1 MPVPTDQLA
10 DEIHDLRRDFN
21 DFRVD
26 VAQRLGAINV
36 DIGGKLST
44 INATLEG
51 FRGRVETKLAVAQWV
66 ATVSVPIIVGLVGWA
81 FVSAQRATRLEDSIV
96 ASAQRAE
103 HIEESV
109 IALRDAIKMREMREK
124 LENPVRSPV
133 PKDEPPP
140 NHPIGQLPPGGPN
153 KDQKP

>member
-10 DEIHDLRRDFN
+10 DEIHDLRKDFN

-26 VAQRLGAINV
+26 VAERLGAINV
-36 DIGGKLST
+36 DIGGKLSM

-81 FVSAQRATRLEDSIV
+81 FVSAQKATRLEDSII
-96 ASAQRAE
+96 ASVQRAE
-103 HIEESV
+103 HIEKSV
-109 IALRDAIKMREMREK
+109 IALRDAIKARGSIVE
-124 LENPVRSPV
+124 SPIPEEGPS
-133 PKDEPPP
+133 PK
-140 NHPIGQLPPGGPN
+140 HPIGQLPPDEP
-153 KDQKP
+153 KKPKKP